1 MPPLCLTTIDCATT
15 STRDRKSYP
24 PLRGEAILVPSCR
37 ETTTTTTTFS
47 MMLPYTTT
55 SSSSSSSPPRPRG
68 LSTES
73 ATSLPPYLL
82 PPPPPPPE
90 HSPPS
95 PWRWQQRFI
104 STDADSNHGDP
115 SSTSS
120 SSSSDKIENNDPQG
134 KYNSSSSNNSN
145 NRRRCVS
152 LNSALELEKCGR
164 GGRGDDLLE
173 WQLTQS
179 LERYSED
186 HPTTSKL
193 YNKVGN
199 VYFRRG
205 HFARAATLYEQAAR
219 CASSEQQQHVAW
231 LNLGTVYWR
240 TQQVDTAIDYL
251 QRAAQPQHRCRGGG
265 GGALSSEPND
275 AAATAAIQASVYH
288 QLGLCYALLPDYQL
302 SIQALNMAY
311 DIRAQ
316 YYGDHHWSIAKTLDA
331 IGRVHLLQGEYE
343 ATIHCHG
350 RALAIAAAYQQQQ
363 QQQPRHSRLP
373 TPASAAGPA
382 AIMEALRNLATVFR
396 AAGRSQD
403 LLETLVEQLRLVT
416 SLSSSSSSSS
426 SDPQMMIMVETKLR
440 AEIAQLQQELAK

>member
-1 MPPLCLTTIDCATT
+1 
-15 STRDRKSYP
+15 
-24 PLRGEAILVPSCR
+24 VPKQEESCR
-37 ETTTTTTTFS
+37 ETTRTSTAFS
-47 MMLPYTTT
+47 MLPAYTT
-55 SSSSSSSPPRPRG
+55 SSSPPRPRG

-82 PPPPPPPE
+82 PPPPPPD

-95 PWRWQQRFI
+95 PWRWQKRFI

-120 SSSSDKIENNDPQG
+120 SSSSLEKIENNDPQG
-134 KYNSSSSNNSN
+134 KHNSFCSNNNSN

-164 GGRGDDLLE
+164 RGGGGTLLRGDDLLE
-173 WQLTQS
+173 WQLAQS
-179 LERYSED
+179 LERDGED

-205 HFARAATLYEQAAR
+205 NFAVAATLYEQAAR
-219 CASSEQQQHVAW
+219 CASSEQQQQVAW

-251 QRAAQPQHRCRGGG
+251 QRAAQPQHRCRGGSG
-265 GGALSSEPND
+265 GGGGDSALSSEPND

-302 SIQALNMAY
+302 SIQALHKAY
-311 DIRAQ
+311 EIRVQ

-343 ATIHCHG
+343 AAIHCHG
-350 RALAIAAAYQQQQ
+350 RALAIAAAHQQQ
-363 QQQPRHSRLP
+363 QQQPRHSRP
-373 TPASAAGPA
+373 PPPASAAGPA

-426 SDPQMMIMVETKLR
+426 SDPQMMMLVETKLR